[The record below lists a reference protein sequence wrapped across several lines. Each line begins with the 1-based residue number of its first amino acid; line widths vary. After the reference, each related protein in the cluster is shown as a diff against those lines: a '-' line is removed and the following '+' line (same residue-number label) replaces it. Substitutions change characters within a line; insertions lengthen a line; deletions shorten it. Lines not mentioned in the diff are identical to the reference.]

1 MGNILSEAPKT
12 ELSGLPSIA
21 GEREAELEILP
32 QKVFLR
38 RLFLERKRTER
49 SRRRFILMLLKCGS
63 LFKTGSHGGVA
74 DRIAHA
80 LSNSTRETDVT
91 GWYRHGS
98 ILGVIFTEIGE
109 ADGKCVANAL
119 LTKVT
124 NALSSSLRIEQIREI
139 ILSFH
144 VFPEDWDD
152 QQPGDPDHST
162 IVRDFGGESE
172 LRHVA
177 LSLKRVM
184 DIIGSASA
192 TLLLLPLL
200 LAIGALVKATSQGPM
215 LFRQVRIGQ
224 YGRRFTF
231 LKFRSM
237 YISNDHTI
245 HKEYIK
251 SFIAGKTEGD
261 DADRPQTY
269 KLRSDPRITPI
280 GRFLR
285 RTSLDELP
293 QLLNVLKGD
302 MSLVGPRPPV
312 PYEFECYDIWHRQR
326 LLGVKP
332 GITGLW
338 QVEGRSRVKFD
349 EMVRL
354 DLRYAR
360 SWSLWLDIKILLK
373 TPRAVVSGAGA
384 Y

>member
-1 MGNILSEAPKT
+1 MANILSESPKT
-12 ELSGLPSIA
+12 ESNGLPSGA
-21 GEREAELEILP
+21 GGRDAEFEILP
-32 QKVFLR
+32 QKLFLR

-49 SRRRFILMLLKCGS
+49 SRRRFILMLLKCGN
-63 LFKTGSHGGVA
+63 LFKAGNHPGVA
-74 DRIAHA
+74 SRIAHA
-80 LSNSTRETDVT
+80 LSDSTRETDVT

-98 ILGVIFTEIGE
+98 MLGVIFTEIGE
-109 ADGKCVANAL
+109 ADGKCVASAL

-124 NALSSSLRIEQIREI
+124 NALSGSLGIEQMREI

-144 VFPEDWDD
+144 VFPEDWEGR
-152 QQPGDPDHST
+152 QPGDPDHFT
-162 IVRDFGGESE
+162 IVRDFGDASE
-172 LRHVA
+172 VQNVA
-177 LSLKRVM
+177 LSLKRMM
-184 DIIGSASA
+184 DIIGSVTA
-192 TLLLLPLL
+192 TLVLLPLL
-200 LAIGALVKATSQGPM
+200 VVIGVLVKLTSKGPM

-237 YISNDHTI
+237 YVSSDHTI
-245 HKEYIK
+245 HEQYIRN
-251 SFIAGKTEGD
+251 FIAGKAEEDRT
-261 DADRPQTY
+261 DRPQTY
-269 KLRSDPRITPI
+269 KLTADPRITAI

-312 PYEFECYDIWHRQR
+312 PYEYECYDIWHRQR

-338 QVEGRSRVKFD
+338 QVEGRSRVTFD

-373 TPRAVVSGAGA
+373 TPRAVCSGEGA

>member
-12 ELSGLPSIA
+12 ESNGRPSIA
-21 GEREAELEILP
+21 GGRDPEFEILP
-32 QKVFLR
+32 QKLFLR

-49 SRRRFILMLLKCGS
+49 SRRRFILMLLKCGN
-63 LFKTGSHGGVA
+63 LFKAGSHPGVA
-74 DRIAHA
+74 ARIANA

-98 ILGVIFTEIGE
+98 MLGVIFTEIGE
-109 ADGKCVANAL
+109 ADGKCVASAL

-124 NALSSSLRIEQIREI
+124 NALSGSLGIEQMREI
-139 ILSFH
+139 IVSFH
-144 VFPEDWDD
+144 VFPEDWEG
-152 QQPGDPDHST
+152 QQPGDPDHFT
-162 IVRDFGGESE
+162 IVRDFGDAGEVRD
-172 LRHVA
+172 LA
-177 LSLKRVM
+177 LSLKRMM
-184 DIIGSASA
+184 DIAGSLAA
-192 TLLLLPLL
+192 TLVLLPLL
-200 LAIGALVKATSQGPM
+200 VVIGVLVKLTSKGPM

-237 YISNDHTI
+237 YVSNDHAI
-245 HKEYIK
+245 HEQYIR
-251 SFIAGKTEGD
+251 SFIAGKGEEGG
-261 DADRPQTY
+261 ADRPQTY
-269 KLRSDPRITPI
+269 KLTADPRITAV
-280 GRFLR
+280 GRVLR

-293 QLLNVLKGD
+293 QLLNVFKGD

-312 PYEFECYDIWHRQR
+312 PYEYECYDIWHRQR

-373 TPRAVVSGAGA
+373 TPRAVCSGEGA